1 MATHTKSLIVGK
13 LLGDQDTIRTR
24 RKEIKRRTHLLIH
37 LL

>member
-13 LLGDQDTIRTR
+13 LLGDQDTIRTQ
-24 RKEIKRRTHLLIH
+24 KKIIKRRTHSLIH